1 MGVTT
6 EKTAKKE
13 KVVEVKLDTTNP
25 LNKGVSYEVF
35 LKNVTKT
42 VTVDSLLK
50 KANLTTEQIKWVKKE
65 IKQFKINKK

>member
-6 EKTAKKE
+6 ENNPKKE
-13 KVVEVKLDTTNP
+13 GVKVKLDTKNP
-25 LNKGVSYEVF
+25 FNKGVSYEAF

-50 KANLTTEQIKWVKKE
+50 KANLTTEQITWVKKE